1 MTRLSLLVI
10 CDIDFIHINIYN
22 LLLKTYLSLI
32 FIKYFINEYRVK
44 IKFLEQKYFAKEIK
58 GLEICTV
65 DLELESGR
73 APLVRAWDSRGFTR
87 SPGPTKC
94 AFRGVR
100 FPRIQ
105 KKKLL
110 HQKIVPKYSWLMLY

>member
-10 CDIDFIHINIYN
+10 YDIDFIHINIYN
-22 LLLKTYLSLI
+22 LLIKTYLSLI

-65 DLELESGR
+65 GLELESGR
-73 APLVRAWDSRGFTR
+73 TCTSCKSLGQPGFYSLTWAH
-87 SPGPTKC
+87 K
-94 AFRGVR
+94 VR
-100 FPRIQ
+100 FPRGEVSSNP
-105 KKKLL
+105 KKKNYCIKKLFL
-110 HQKIVPKYSWLMLY
+110 NILG